1 MPSRRGRPPSGWPA
15 PSDPRG
21 WVPAEPPRRRSRAAV
36 VLPWLVVGV
45 LAAVYGAQWLPTIA
59 EGRLPWLSGL
69 VPATAR
75 DHPRPGVEEAGSR
88 LAPEV
93 TVAAPGGTY
102 AFPETRPGPDGEPAP
117 VGWSPCRPVHVVV
130 DPAGAPSDFATQV
143 QGVLAEVSAATG
155 LVLADDGT
163 VTEAAS
169 ADRDPFQP
177 EVYGDRWAPVLV
189 RFTDEATVPDLAGD
203 VAGVAHT
210 LMMADPVSAEAF
222 IVSGSVY
229 LDVTLLDRPGGYLPV
244 LRHEVAHLVGL
255 DHVDDPTQLMHPVTP
270 VDTFQQGDLA
280 GLAAVGRGPCA
291 PGL

>member
-1 MPSRRGRPPSGWPA
+1 MSSRPPTPPPGWPPPA
-15 PSDPRG
+15 QG

-45 LAAVYGAQWLPTIA
+45 LAAVYGARWLPSVA
-59 EGRLPWLSGL
+59 DGRLPWLAGL
-69 VPATAR
+69 PPAAAR
-75 DHPRPGVEEAGSR
+75 EYPRPGVEEAGGR
-88 LAPEV
+88 LAPDV
-93 TVAAPGGTY
+93 TAADPGGAY
-102 AFPETRPGPDGEPAP
+102 AFLETRPGPDGTPAP

-155 LVLADDGT
+155 LVFADDGL

-169 ADRDPFQP
+169 PDRAPFQP

-189 RFTDEATVPDLAGD
+189 RFTDAGTVPDLAGD

-210 LMMADPVSAEAF
+210 LMMADPVSADAF

-229 LDVTLLDRPGGYLPV
+229 LDVTLLDRPGQYLPV

-270 VDTFQQGDLA
+270 VDTFQQGDLT